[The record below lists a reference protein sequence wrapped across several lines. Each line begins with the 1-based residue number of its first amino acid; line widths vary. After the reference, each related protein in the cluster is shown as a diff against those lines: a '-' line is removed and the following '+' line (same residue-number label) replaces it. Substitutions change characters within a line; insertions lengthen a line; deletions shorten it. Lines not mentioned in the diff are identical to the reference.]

1 MSLKI
6 VKAIRDVFTAA
17 TSVANLLYRLI
28 GGSPTTGQA
37 LLFNGTDWASGDLP
51 SGAARTLLTK
61 TANYTVL
68 TSDAEK
74 RIMSSGASN
83 ITLTLPD
90 PSAVSGAV
98 FVFKRGDTGECLIQR
113 YASETIDG
121 VSASYDLASQESV
134 ALISNG
140 TNWFSVA
147 G

>member
-1 MSLKI
+1 MSLLI
-6 VKAIRDVFTAA
+6 VKAVRDVLTAA

-37 LLFNGTDWASGDLP
+37 LIFNGTNWASSDLP

-61 TANYTVL
+61 TTNYTVL
-68 TSDAEK
+68 AADVEK

-83 ITLTLPD
+83 ITFTLPD
-90 PSAVSGAV
+90 PSAVSDGV
-98 FVFKRGDTGECLIQR
+98 FVFKRGDTGECLLQR
-113 YASETIDG
+113 YGSETIDG
-121 VSASYDLASQESV
+121 VSASYDLAVQESI

-147 G
+147 A